1 MPTPAAHTPPTTPR
15 PPRKRRAAATVALA
29 AAVTVLTGCEVDGWL
44 FDQSVT
50 GRWENT
56 PTIVP
61 ILERIDV
68 IEADTGTFVDVTQV
82 TPADLIPEPQLYLLQ
97 PGDFVVLTLF
107 SLFVPDSPYIIE
119 ATLDEQGQVDIPNLG
134 RITLAGL
141 TSGQAREALGRLMQ
155 ERGIVIENPIVD
167 VQARGR
173 QGATFSV
180 FGAVANP
187 GRFAV
192 PAPDHRLLTALTEAG
207 GVSPIIREVFIIR
220 QVPLDDAVAGTAAP
234 QPTRTRPAGGPGIGQ
249 PVTPEQNDGGTTSVL
264 DLINELENEN
274 RPDPGF
280 VGLSTLPDRNP
291 PRRQAGTDPAP
302 SAYQPA
308 DLQDGQA
315 PPIDLIDD
323 GGAPEIDLPDG
334 PAIPL
339 ADADAVPGTPRGE
352 WRFIGGQ
359 WMQVM
364 PRSNAEEGGL
374 PEGADPLD
382 GEVTAEDLVTQ
393 RVIEVPTGPLLQG
406 VARFNIVIR
415 PGDIIH
421 VPSPETGLVYA
432 TGPGIARPGSYN
444 IPANGRLTL
453 QRLIATAG
461 GFNAIGV
468 PERVDLT
475 RMVGDDRQ
483 ATIRLNA
490 RAIAEGT
497 HPDVF
502 LKPDDLL
509 NFGTD
514 FWAAPFAVIRNGF
527 RMSYGFGFL
536 LDRNFGNDVFG
547 APPDNNNFN

>member
-1 MPTPAAHTPPTTPR
+1 MPTPAARSPR
-15 PPRKRRAAATVALA
+15 LARRAAASLALA
-29 AAVTVLTGCEVDGWL
+29 AAATALTGCEVDGWL

-97 PGDFVVLTLF
+97 PGDFVEVTLF
-107 SLFVPDSPYIIE
+107 SLFIPDSPYSLPS
-119 ATLDEQGQVDIPNLG
+119 TLDEQGQIEIPSLG
-134 RITLAGL
+134 TVTLAGL
-141 TSGQAREALGRLMQ
+141 TTGQAREAIGRLML
-155 ERGIVIENPIVD
+155 ERGIVLENPIVD

-187 GRFAV
+187 GRFAI

-207 GVSPIIREVFIIR
+207 GVSPVIRTVFVIR
-220 QVPLDDAVAGTAAP
+220 QVPLDDAVAGTAP
-234 QPTRTRPAGGPGIGQ
+234 PPPIQSDRSGGPAIDQPQQ
-249 PVTPEQNDGGTTSVL
+249 PVRDSGDTTSVL
-264 DLINELENEN
+264 DLIDELENEN

-280 VGLSTLPDRNP
+280 VGLATIPDRNP
-291 PRRQAGTDPAP
+291 PRRRNTAPAP
-302 SAYQPA
+302 SAYQPET
-308 DLQDGQA
+308 LGDGEV

-323 GGAPEIDLPDG
+323 SGAPEIDLPDG

-339 ADADAVPGTPRGE
+339 NDSAPQEAVGRGE
-352 WRFIGGQ
+352 WRFIGGR
-359 WMQVM
+359 WVQVL
-364 PRSNAEEGGL
+364 PRTAVEDGL
-374 PEGADPLD
+374 PEGEDPLA

-406 VARFNIVIR
+406 VARLNIVIR

-421 VPSPETGLVYA
+421 VPTPETGLVYA
-432 TGPGIARPGSYN
+432 AGPGIARPGSYN

-514 FWAAPFAVIRNGF
+514 FWATPFAVIRNGF

-547 APPDNNNFN
+547 PPPSDDNDF